1 MTDLIAT
8 LETASEFDALSK
20 LRPGEPYFVLLGR
33 DKLAYQ
39 RVIDWAREN
48 RLRALDEFERD
59 VIGIERRDRELRKS
73 TEAEEIAWSMREFK
87 RGDLERKAVGEPTV
101 KTYSGHELPEEVKRR
116 DALQSARIRA
126 VQALNNAVAECSGL
140 VELLRSLGWSTSD
153 LDEANIL
160 DDTVGYMRASAEDIA
175 PTRPTGVAA

>member
-20 LRPGEPYFVLLGR
+20 LRPNEPYFVLLGR

-39 RVIDWAREN
+39 RVVDWAREN

-87 RGDLERKAVGEPTV
+87 RGDLERKAAGEPTV
-101 KTYSGHELPEEVKRR
+101 KAYSGHELPEETKLH
-116 DALQSARIRA
+116 DALMAARIRA
-126 VQALNNAVAECSGL
+126 TGAVHNAIAELSSLKDVVAQGGDFIDLDL
-140 VELLRSLGWSTSD
+140 VDEISD
-153 LDEANIL
+153 LEIL
-160 DDTVGYMRASAEDIA
+160 AGILA
-175 PTRPTGVAA
+175 PKRPTVAA